1 MIQDTF
7 LQFCMEQGLF
17 DSHQK
22 VLLALSGGL
31 DSMTLVDLLYTY
43 RDQLDINLVLVHIN
57 HHQRLEHWPQK
68 RRFPFEW
75 LISLVLFLKVGLE
88 NFVMTFSKK

>member
-31 DSMTLVDLLYTY
+31 DSMTAG
-43 RDQLDINLVLVHIN
+43 
-57 HHQRLEHWPQK
+57 HQPSTCPHQSSPTPR
-68 RRFPFEW
+68 
-75 LISLVLFLKVGLE
+75 V
-88 NFVMTFSKK
+88 

>member
-57 HHQRLEHWPQK
+57 HHQRLESDQEEAGI
-68 RRFPFEW
+68 RA
-75 LISLVLFLKVGLE
+75 SGSFLWS
-88 NFVMTFSKK
+88 FF